1 MQPSFMKFAM
11 VVSIALVLAACN
23 ENDDK
28 AKLQELE
35 NSGAIPKLDRSDS
48 VAGTDN
54 DLDGIRDD
62 VEAYISAN
70 YAGDAQRAAA
80 RQFAKV
86 LQDAML
92 VDKADLAAVKAIA
105 VRGSRAV
112 NCVYAH
118 FDGMEGSKQPSR
130 VVEELRAV
138 STNTKPRLLAYLA
151 YSKALD
157 GTAGALPE
165 GDTCE

>member
-1 MQPSFMKFAM
+1 VQTRVLKTAM
-11 VVSIALVLAACN
+11 IVSMALAFAACN
-23 ENDDK
+23 GASDD

-35 NSGAIPKLDRSDS
+35 DSGAIPKLDRSDS
-48 VAGTDN
+48 IAGIDAN
-54 DLDGIRDD
+54 SDGIRDD
-62 VEAYISAN
+62 VEAYIASN

-86 LQDAML
+86 MQDAML
-92 VDKADLAAVKAIA
+92 VDKTNLSAVKAIA
-105 VRGSRAV
+105 VRSSRAV
-112 NCVYAH
+112 NCIYAH
-118 FDGMEGSKQPSR
+118 FDGTAGSKQPSQ
-130 VVEELRAV
+130 VVGEIRAV